1 MTYRILL
8 FLFHHRFNKTESV
21 VKKSKEEQKVIDEGL
36 IVAQN
41 LADVVIRILV
51 YGVGSV
57 KVIFSVNLMVTSISN
72 EDKEAL
78 LIISIVFHGVL
89 ICSPLF

>member
-1 MTYRILL
+1 M
-8 FLFHHRFNKTESV
+8 

>member
-1 MTYRILL
+1 M
-8 FLFHHRFNKTESV
+8 
-21 VKKSKEEQKVIDEGL
+21 KKSKEEQKVIDEGL